1 MLGLYW
7 GYIGVMEKKM
17 ETTVA
22 YWCNVRVILGL
33 HWGNGKENGNYCSIL
48 V

>member
-1 MLGLYW
+1 
-7 GYIGVMEKKM
+7 M
-17 ETTVA
+17 ETTVV
-22 YWCNVRVILGL
+22 YWCNVIRVILGL

>member
-1 MLGLYW
+1 
-7 GYIGVMEKKM
+7 M

-22 YWCNVRVILGL
+22 YWCNVIRVILGL
-33 HWGNGKENGNYCSIL
+33 HWGNGKNGNYCSIL